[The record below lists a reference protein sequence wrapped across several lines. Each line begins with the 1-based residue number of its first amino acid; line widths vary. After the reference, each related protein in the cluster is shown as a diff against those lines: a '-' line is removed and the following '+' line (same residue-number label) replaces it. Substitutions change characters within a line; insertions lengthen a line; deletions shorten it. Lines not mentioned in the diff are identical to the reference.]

1 MKINE
6 IDHPTKIENDVI
18 MSTKYG
24 QLRQNDVKFDTKK
37 QKEPQPNP
45 NIEMKSQVV

>member
-18 MSTKYG
+18 MSVLSIVTYVKMTSN
-24 QLRQNDVKFDTKK
+24 LIQNLKK
-37 QKEPQPNP
+37 PNPNP
-45 NIEMKSQVV
+45 NIEMKS